1 MNAWWPCLIGAY
13 LVGSIPFGLLIGW
26 TRGVDIRK
34 AGSGNVGA
42 TNAGRVLGRKWGVL
56 CFVLDVLKGLLP
68 VLIAGAVMG
77 WLGRRDLPAA
87 DTWRWLAVAAAAV
100 VGHVFPVWLKF
111 RGGKGVATSLGVLLG
126 FYPVLTLPAVTA
138 LVVWVALVK
147 TFHYVSLASIVAAV
161 SLPVTLL
168 IEGQIRRQAISY
180 LTPYLVVTSL
190 LALLVIVRHRSNIQ
204 RLLAG
209 TESKVGQKR
218 Q

>member
-1 MNAWWPCLIGAY
+1 MNACWPCLIGAY
-13 LVGSIPFGLLIGW
+13 LVGSIPFGLLIGSM
-26 TRGVDIRK
+26 RGVDVRK

-42 TNAGRVLGRKWGVL
+42 TNVGRVLGRKWGVL

-68 VLIAGAVMG
+68 VLIAGVAMG

-126 FYPVLTLPAVTA
+126 FYPVLTLPAVIA
-138 LVVWVALVK
+138 LAVWVILVR

-168 IEGQIRRQAISY
+168 IEGQIRRQAMAY
-180 LTPYLVVTSL
+180 LMPYLVVTSL

-218 Q
+218 E